1 MRIMFKLH
9 IVTTTIIANI
19 KILFRRTNI
28 ILSPILRRQAQ
39 SVQIFGQ
46 LKGNQ
51 IHIKMNAVEK
61 QVLMEA
67 IVKLWQLDLVTG

>member
-1 MRIMFKLH
+1 MRIKLH
-9 IVTTTIIANI
+9 IVTTAIIANI

-28 ILSPILRRQAQ
+28 ILSPILGRQAQ

-51 IHIKMNAVEK
+51 IHIKMNEVEK
-61 QVLMEA
+61 QVLKEA

>member
-1 MRIMFKLH
+1 MFKLH
-9 IVTTTIIANI
+9 IVNTTIIAYI

-46 LKGNQ
+46 LKGNL
-51 IHIKMNAVEK
+51 IHIKMNAAEK

>member
-1 MRIMFKLH
+1 MFKLH
-9 IVTTTIIANI
+9 IVITTIIAYI

-46 LKGNQ
+46 LKGNL
-51 IHIKMNAVEK
+51 IHIKMNAAEK

>member
-1 MRIMFKLH
+1 MFKLH

-51 IHIKMNAVEK
+51 IHVKMNEVEK
-61 QVLMEA
+61 QVLKEA

>member
-1 MRIMFKLH
+1 MFKLH
-9 IVTTTIIANI
+9 IVITTIIAYI

-61 QVLMEA
+61 QVLKEA

>member
-1 MRIMFKLH
+1 MRIKLH

-46 LKGNQ
+46 LKENQ

-61 QVLMEA
+61 QVL
-67 IVKLWQLDLVTG
+67 